1 MRIKTVQLLGV
12 QFEVLGKFR
21 TPVLQQGKQ
30 FLAAEDS
37 AHDARG
43 RLQPVAGERV
53 HLYRPQQA
61 DLVVV
66 PEHAHGH
73 PANGCEFSDV
83 EHDRCHDSRAYCVRL
98 NAIPNTW
105 PGIASFRSAP
115 GGLAAPG
122 NEMYRAARQIPKAP
136 RQRSPG

>member
-1 MRIKTVQLLGV
+1 MMHVAICSRLPSSLKC
-12 QFEVLGKFR
+12 
-21 TPVLQQGKQ
+21 
-30 FLAAEDS
+30 S
-37 AHDARG
+37 YARG
-43 RLQPVAGERV
+43 FGELGARVAAVPGERV

-98 NAIPNTW
+98 NAIPGTW
-105 PGIASFRSAP
+105 PGIAPFRSAP